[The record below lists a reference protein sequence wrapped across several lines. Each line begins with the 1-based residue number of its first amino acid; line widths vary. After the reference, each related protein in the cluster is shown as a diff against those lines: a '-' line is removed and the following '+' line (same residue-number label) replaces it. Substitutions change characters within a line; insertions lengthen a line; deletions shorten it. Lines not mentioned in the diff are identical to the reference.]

1 MSRFFSLTSRCFSLT
16 READLIATSTEV
28 NSLSILG
35 TRPGIVERHEQRE
48 VSQRAALNPVGEL
61 RSCGTEP

>member
-1 MSRFFSLTSRCFSLT
+1 MSRFFLLT
-16 READLIATSTEV
+16 RDLLADLIATSIHLLV
-28 NSLSILG
+28 NPLSILG